1 MSKATIEEAEA
12 VLDRFA
18 ETMFRL
24 MIEHHQ
30 KQATELD
37 LTVPQAQALRVLRRG
52 PLCAAELAIE
62 LKISAP
68 AVTQLTNRLTRKHL
82 IERRPV
88 DSDRRSVLVALSDRG
103 RRAVDRFREQ
113 RNIIFCGAL
122 ARLDDEDRLS
132 IVLAL
137 SKMIAALEKSEPGPV
152 AQNSTSARRKKIVY
166 QEHEASSV
174 IEHQSIRTA
183 VEPLEASNVS
193 SRVKAGQTGRRMK
206 MEWD

>member
-1 MSKATIEEAEA
+1 MGKATVGEAEA

-18 ETMFRL
+18 EAMFRL

-30 KQATELD
+30 KQAIELD

-52 PLCAAELAIE
+52 PLCAAELAIK
-62 LKISAP
+62 LSISAP

-88 DSDRRSVLVALSDRG
+88 DGDRRSVLVALTDKG
-103 RRAVDRFREQ
+103 EQAVDRFRER

-122 ARLDDEDRLS
+122 AHMDDEDRIS
-132 IVLAL
+132 IVVAL
-137 SKMIAALEKSEPGPV
+137 SKMVAALEEFSDQESVDNMASGL
-152 AQNSTSARRKKIVY
+152 QKKIV
-166 QEHEASSV
+166 HEGEGTQSELHNHAS
-174 IEHQSIRTA
+174 RTA
-183 VEPLEASNVS
+183 VQPIAASNVN
-193 SRVKAGQTGRRMK
+193 SRMKADQTGRRMK

>member
-1 MSKATIEEAEA
+1 MRKATIEEAEA
-12 VLDRFA
+12 VLDQFA

-30 KQATELD
+30 KQAIELD

-52 PLCAAELAIE
+52 PLCVAELAIE

-88 DSDRRSVLVALSDRG
+88 DKDRRSVLVALSDRG
-103 RRAVDRFREQ
+103 TQAVDSFREG
-113 RNIIFCGAL
+113 RNTVFCRAL
-122 ARLDDEDRLS
+122 AQLEDEDRS
-132 IVLAL
+132 NIVLAL
-137 SKMIAALEKSEPGPV
+137 SKMVAALEKLDARPV
-152 AQNSTSARRKKIVY
+152 AENSTSARRKKVVY
-166 QEHEASSV
+166 EEQGKYPVLDDDS
-174 IEHQSIRTA
+174 RTA
-183 VEPLEASNVS
+183 AEPLAASNIH
-193 SRVKAGQTGRRMK
+193 SRMKANQTGRRMK